1 MQMKPRSVSFC
12 FFFLL
17 TETIEMAQM
26 RNVELPECG
35 LGRERE
41 GERAGAL
48 LWVWVMSL
56 GSGRR
61 VGTECGGGT

>member
-1 MQMKPRSVSFC
+1 
-12 FFFLL
+12 
-17 TETIEMAQM
+17 MAQM
-26 RNVELPECG
+26 RNVKLPECG
-35 LGRERE
+35 LGRER
-41 GERAGAL
+41 ERAGAL